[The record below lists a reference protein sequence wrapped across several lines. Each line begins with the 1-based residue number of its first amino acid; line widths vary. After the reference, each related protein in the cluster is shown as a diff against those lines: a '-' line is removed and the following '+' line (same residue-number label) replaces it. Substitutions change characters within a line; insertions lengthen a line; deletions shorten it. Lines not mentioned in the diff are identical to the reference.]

1 MSDMII
7 NDSVPVDKK
16 WNELIR
22 YNIFIMKLVEFVI
35 SLVLMI
41 IPFVMTEPVIFHC
54 LAVAPTLV
62 LAIVFAV
69 LYLVDQVHD
78 LAEQLY
84 LILQIFFNLLAFM
97 IVVVVALLLNI
108 LPHVVEPLDL
118 LHCLVAGPTVVCST
132 LLMVLYIVDQVQYE
146 AEFYYVVIELFF
158 TVLAF
163 INLFII
169 GKLIGALYGLF
180 YADLIIAFSLDL
192 FYMRQERG
200 ITF

>member
-1 MSDMII
+1 M
-7 NDSVPVDKK
+7 
-16 WNELIR
+16 
-22 YNIFIMKLVEFVI
+22 
-35 SLVLMI
+35 
-41 IPFVMTEPVIFHC
+41 
-54 LAVAPTLV
+54 
-62 LAIVFAV
+62 
-69 LYLVDQVHD
+69 
-78 LAEQLY
+78 
-84 LILQIFFNLLAFM
+84 
-97 IVVVVALLLNI
+97 ALLLNI